1 MHPVAIREESSS
13 RPISPLLI
21 IMNWSDNHPSI
32 EDRRKPIDFT
42 RPLHRLFCSQASIG
56 EMNSKHVI
64 RSQDQSTKLIMPKL
78 RRSISWAHQAT
89 TDQHMWFR
97 RSAVV
102 SLDKATVLVCLS
114 FSLSPQLLMD
124 KAREKASFIHNHRT
138 EVKKHWNNHFLL
150 FLLSNTQQTQ
160 ESISV

>member
-64 RSQDQSTKLIMPKL
+64 GSQDQSTKLIMPKL

-114 FSLSPQLLMD
+114 FLSLPSALDGQSQGKSVFYSQP
-124 KAREKASFIHNHRT
+124 
-138 EVKKHWNNHFLL
+138 
-150 FLLSNTQQTQ
+150 SNWSEEALQQPFS
-160 ESISV
+160 SISS